1 MKAVPKKNVEMQGD
15 KKKKKETV
23 GRKLTI
29 LSQIG
34 AGAYGSVSKCE
45 DEFGRVLAVK
55 NIPAAEHGVISI
67 MELLIMGTERLRN
80 PYLVESTAIHL
91 DADGTY
97 IFQPLAISSLSRVVT
112 KDVNSLSL
120 KRWLLMT
127 AIGLNHLHSSGIL
140 HGDVKAGNV
149 LLFDDYSVKLGD
161 YGFAL
166 PMGEYKY
173 KAGTPSHRAPE
184 CDGNTSW
191 STPADI
197 WSLGCTFYEI
207 AFHCNLFSTAVD
219 SNTAQSMTV
228 GGTAVDSTVGGRG
241 SDTQQRKPVTISTLH
256 DEWKALYSQMRSG
269 RREGKQKGVWGSGG
283 KSLPEVV
290 TLKESSSRTVT
301 FHTSKPSSSTVTSS
315 SSLTQE
321 KHLYGSPNFCSSTSN
336 RYLDDLII
344 RMLDPDPS
352 SRITMEEILKHEYF
366 SGIERKIYTP
376 YILPWVAHYYPPLS
390 WRDSLGV
397 EEMVGTGV
405 GSSIAYWLLDRI
417 RNLKSIDDN
426 LKRYTVCVIV
436 SKMLRLR
443 IPKSTSWS
451 QGQKKEAEILILQY
465 IQYSFE

>member
-1 MKAVPKKNVEMQGD
+1 MKPASGRKKQ
-15 KKKKKETV
+15 TL

-29 LSQIG
+29 LSRIG

-55 NIPAAEHGVISI
+55 NIPATEHGVISV
-67 MELLIMGTERLRN
+67 MELLIMGTKKLRN

-91 DADGTY
+91 DRDGTY

-120 KRWLLMT
+120 KRWLLMIS
-127 AIGLNHLHSSGIL
+127 IGLNHLHRSGIL

-149 LLFDDYSVKLGD
+149 LLFDDYTVRLGD
-161 YGFAL
+161 YGFSL

-184 CDGNTSW
+184 CDGTTPW
-191 STPADI
+191 GAPADI

-207 AFHCNLFSTAVD
+207 AFHSNLFSCAADID
-219 SNTAQSMTV
+219 SKQD
-228 GGTAVDSTVGGRG
+228 GTH
-241 SDTQQRKPVTISTLH
+241 QRKPVTVGTLH
-256 DEWKALYSQMRSG
+256 EEWKALYSQMKYGQGETMTIHGTPDDKR
-269 RREGKQKGVWGSGG
+269 GKTSPV
-283 KSLPEVV
+283 P
-290 TLKESSSRTVT
+290 LKESPSRTVT
-301 FHTSKPSSSTVTSS
+301 FHTSKASPSLSSPATSK
-315 SSLTQE
+315 E
-321 KHLYGSPNFCSSTSN
+321 KYLYGNTNFCSSTSN

-344 RMLDPDPS
+344 RMLDPEPS

-376 YILPWVAHYYPPLS
+376 YTLPWEAHYYPPLS

-405 GSSIAYWLLDRI
+405 ASSIAYWLLDRI
-417 RNLKSIDDN
+417 RNLSSIDDN

-436 SKMLRLR
+436 SKILRLR
-443 IPKSTSWS
+443 ISKSTSWS
-451 QGQKKEAEILILQY
+451 SDQKKEAEILILQY